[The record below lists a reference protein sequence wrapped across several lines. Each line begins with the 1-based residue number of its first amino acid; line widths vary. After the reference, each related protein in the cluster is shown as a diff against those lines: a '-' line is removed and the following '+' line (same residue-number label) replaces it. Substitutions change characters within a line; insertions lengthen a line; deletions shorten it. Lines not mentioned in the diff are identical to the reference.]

1 MKTYLEC
8 IPCFM
13 NQALRAGRM
22 ATNNDSVI
30 KRILDETGD
39 MVKHIPMDKTPAET
53 GRIVYDIVKKRTGV
67 SDPYQAI
74 KKKHIEDAKAI
85 LPELEKIVEL
95 SDDKLLTAI
104 RIAIAGNVIDL
115 GIDRPF
121 DLVKDVKRVLDQDFG
136 IFDYR
141 QFRKHL
147 EQTDEILYLGDN
159 AGESVFD
166 TVLIK
171 TLGKPVIYAVRH
183 QPIINDV
190 TMEDAI
196 ASGLDQVAELTDSGS
211 EAPGTILKECT
222 PEFMELFNNAG
233 MIISKGQ
240 GNYEGLS
247 NCKRDVFFLMK
258 AKCVVISRH
267 LNVETGS
274 IVLKHHQGIKG

>member
-22 ATNNDSVI
+22 ATNDDSVI
-30 KRILDETGD
+30 KQILDETGD

-67 SDPYQAI
+67 SDPYRAI

-115 GIDRPF
+115 GTDRPF
-121 DLVKDVKRVLDQDFG
+121 DLVKDVKRVLEQDFG
-136 IFDYR
+136 IFNYR

-147 EQTDEILYLGDN
+147 EQTNEVLYLGDN

-171 TLGKPVIYAVRH
+171 ALGKPVKYVVRH

-190 TMEDAI
+190 TLEDAV
-196 ASGLDQVAELTDSGS
+196 ASGLDQVAGLVDSGS
-211 EAPGTILKECT
+211 EAPGTILEECT
-222 PEFMELFNNAG
+222 PEFRELFNNAG

-247 NCKRDVFFLMK
+247 NCKRDVFFLLK

-274 IVLKHHQGIKG
+274 IVLKHHQGIKD

>member
-22 ATNNDSVI
+22 ATNDDSVI

-53 GRIVYDIVKKRTGV
+53 GRIVYNIVKKRTGV
-67 SDPYQAI
+67 SDPYRAI

-159 AGESVFD
+159 SGESVFD

-171 TLGKPVIYAVRH
+171 ALGKPVIYAVRH

-211 EAPGTILKECT
+211 KAPGTILEECT
-222 PEFMELFNNAG
+222 PEFRELFYNAG

-247 NCKRDVFFLMK
+247 NCKRDVFFLLK

-267 LNVETGS
+267 LNVETGN